1 MDGLA
6 LARVHKRLG
15 ELYDAKGD
23 TANAVKHYAAF
34 TDQWKNADPELQP
47 VVQTVKKRLGELT
60 SQ

>member
-1 MDGLA
+1 
-6 LARVHKRLG
+6 
-15 ELYDAKGD
+15 
-23 TANAVKHYAAF
+23 VKHYAAF